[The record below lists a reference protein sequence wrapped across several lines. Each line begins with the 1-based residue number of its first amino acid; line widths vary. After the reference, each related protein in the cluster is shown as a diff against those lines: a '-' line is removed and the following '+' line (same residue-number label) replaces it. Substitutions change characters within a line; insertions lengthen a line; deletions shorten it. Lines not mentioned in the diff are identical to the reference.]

1 MLTRGDILVQFLSF
15 PPQELQCRWADPGT
29 LRELA
34 GIPCQLHV
42 QFAIKVFHDSLIFVI
57 IFFLHLILIYLLHTY
72 LKVPCSKILKLFLI
86 YHLLISKS
94 MEWFQHSIS
103 ETFYRLPC
111 ISLFPHMGSL
121 SAAFIHSLIPKC
133 KMLLLK
139 FLIVYL

>member
-15 PPQELQCRWADPGT
+15 PPEELQCRWADPGT

-34 GIPCQLHV
+34 GIPS

-57 IFFLHLILIYLLHTY
+57 IFFLHFILICLLHTY

-94 MEWFQHSIS
+94 MEFNIPFQK
-103 ETFYRLPC
+103 
-111 ISLFPHMGSL
+111 LFTGCPVFHC
-121 SAAFIHSLIPKC
+121 SLIWAVC
-133 KMLLLK
+133 QLLL
-139 FLIVYL
+139 FIL